1 MKPRENGRSSPHKHN
16 MIQLMAQISQQPST
30 VAWNHSFK
38 NGINFFLSKPSVV
51 LYVCLLEFH
60 FILCLS
66 EKTVESA
73 SEQLKQMEAS
83 VNVLSAKQVSQ
94 MEELARYLLISLIFK
109 LDTCYIYFDLS
120 KLIPLGPYIM

>member
-1 MKPRENGRSSPHKHN
+1 MVL
-16 MIQLMAQISQQPST
+16 I
-30 VAWNHSFK
+30 
-38 NGINFFLSKPSVV
+38 FFLSKPSVV